1 MAVDGEANCRTH
13 AQDSAPLQSTQFAQ
27 INSLASHLQN
37 MVTYFRLMISG
48 PGISFA
54 KDGGF
59 RPQEKTGFSNIKLL
73 IERGRVL

>member
-59 RPQEKTGFSNIKLL
+59 RPQERLASAI
-73 IERGRVL
+73 

>member
-1 MAVDGEANCRTH
+1 M
-13 AQDSAPLQSTQFAQ
+13 P
-27 INSLASHLQN
+27 LASHLQN

-59 RPQEKTGFSNIKLL
+59 RPQERLASAI
-73 IERGRVL
+73 